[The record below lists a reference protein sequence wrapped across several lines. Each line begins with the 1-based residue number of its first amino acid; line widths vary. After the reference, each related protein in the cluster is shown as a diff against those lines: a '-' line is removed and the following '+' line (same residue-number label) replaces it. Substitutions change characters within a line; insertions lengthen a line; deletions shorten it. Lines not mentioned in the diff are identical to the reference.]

1 MKKLIITAA
10 LLLLAVLGAGCVNI
24 EETEPGKTIPS
35 IPPVSYPPNTIQPI
49 VGEWDGYDTEN
60 KTSYELTCLYDGYAK
75 LDIEIESGYQD
86 REYVYRGAW
95 EGENT
100 SYKLK
105 LDYGDYTMQLSGNGK
120 TAELT
125 TPSGAK
131 VKMTYES
138 F

>member
-1 MKKLIITAA
+1 MKKLIIPAV

-24 EETEPGKTIPS
+24 GETEPGKIIPE

-49 VGEWDGYDTEN
+49 VGEWEGYDTGSR
-60 KTSYELTCLYDGYAK
+60 TSYELTCLYDGYAK
-75 LDIEIESGYQD
+75 LDIEVESGNQE

-95 EGENT
+95 EGENPN
-100 SYKLK
+100 YQLR
-105 LDYGDYTMQLSGNGK
+105 LDYGNYAMQLAGNGK

-125 TPSGAK
+125 APDGAK
-131 VKMTYES
+131 ILMTYES